1 MNMPML
7 SIITTCKGRLAHLQQ
22 SLPRM
27 VGNSD
32 TEVIVVDYDCPDRA
46 RDWVAAEYPEVR
58 VVRVSNAP
66 TFNISH
72 ARNLGAQAARGQWLG
87 FVDADILLS
96 QGFMEQ
102 ALPLLRGGAFYL
114 SALRDP
120 QVVGTVFCAR
130 TDHVASEGYDEVLQG
145 WGAEDRDFYT
155 RLGMLGRA
163 QQRLAGE
170 RLRVIQH
177 GSDDR
182 VRHYEIKDRW
192 LNQRIGALYSQIKHD
207 VARQLGKLNL
217 PRELRQTIY
226 DEVRRTLCHAA
237 EANQKNARVEI
248 TLPPDLTVRLFG
260 CRLQRVWTYTLE
272 MLPDQPLREP

>member
-1 MNMPML
+1 
-7 SIITTCKGRLAHLQQ
+7 
-22 SLPRM
+22 M
-27 VGNSD
+27 VGNSN

-46 RDWVAAEYPEVR
+46 RDWVAAVYPEVR
-58 VVRVSNAP
+58 VVRVGDAP

-87 FVDADILLS
+87 FVDADILLL
-96 QGFMEQ
+96 QGFVEQ

-114 SALRDP
+114 AALGDP

-130 TDHVASEGYDEVLQG
+130 TDYVASDGYDEVLQG

-170 RLRVIQH
+170 WLSVIQH

-207 VARQLGKLNL
+207 LARQLGKLNL

-226 DEVRRTLCHAA
+226 DEVRRTLCQAA
-237 EANQKNARVEI
+237 EANQQNARVDI
-248 TLPPDLTVRLFG
+248 TLAPDLSVRLFG
-260 CRLQRVWTYTLE
+260 CRLQRVWSYTLE
-272 MLPDQPLREP
+272 MLSDRPPRES